1 MCCRDIGKNK
11 SEEIR
16 ISENRNISARY
27 ILASDGSFMRK
38 KRWENKLAQFGYDH
52 QNLNTQFVKV
62 RKSAGELSRMLDDLP
77 PKNNKKSED
86 EEK

>member
-1 MCCRDIGKNK
+1 
-11 SEEIR
+11 
-16 ISENRNISARY
+16 
-27 ILASDGSFMRK
+27 MRK

-86 EEK
+86 EEEK